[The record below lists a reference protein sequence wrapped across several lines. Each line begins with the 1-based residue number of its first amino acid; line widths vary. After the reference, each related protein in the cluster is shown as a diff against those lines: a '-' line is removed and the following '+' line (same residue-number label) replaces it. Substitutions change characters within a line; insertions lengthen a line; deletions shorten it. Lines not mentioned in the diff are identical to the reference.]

1 MGESFFGSQ
10 IQKENPTIQGELIKA
25 ICTLTKN
32 KNTKVTMSGRTDRN
46 VSAKHQVAHF
56 DSNKIEDEKKFLISL
71 NSILPD
77 GIRVFEIESIVASF
91 HAQKQATYR
100 HYQYKINNSPFKASV
115 FDKNA
120 FHTRLKLNL
129 DRMQEAINHLV
140 GEHDFSAFK
149 SVSDNPSKICNIY
162 LAKITQD
169 SEYILIDIIG
179 NRFLYNMVRAI
190 VGTLLL
196 IESKNLNPNFMKEVL
211 ESKSRKNAGANADGI
226 GLTLIKV
233 GYDNPIEYV
242 NKLNE
247 RQ

>member
-1 MGESFFGSQ
+1 MGEAFYGSQ
-10 IQKENPTIQGELIKA
+10 IQKESPTVQGELIKA

-32 KNTKVTMSGRTDRN
+32 KDTKVTMSGRTDRH

-100 HYQYKINNSPFKASV
+100 HYQYKINNSLFKASV
-115 FDKNA
+115 FDKNV

-140 GEHDFSAFK
+140 GEHDFSSFK

-179 NRFLYNMVRAI
+179 NRFLYNMIRTI
-190 VGTLLL
+190 VGQLLL
-196 IESKNLNPNFMKEVL
+196 IERNNLNPSTMDEVL
-211 ESKSRKNAGANADGI
+211 KSKDRTKAAQVAKAE
-226 GLTLIKV
+226 GLTLMYV
-233 GYDNPIEYV
+233 GYDNVETYI
-242 NKLNE
+242 NE
-247 RQ
+247 FTKGR